1 MQGRLTEGEWKRITE
16 FAETPMHER
25 TPDQLVPEETDEEE

>member
-1 MQGRLTEGEWKRITE
+1 MPGRLTDSEWKRIAE

-25 TPDQLVPEETDEEE
+25 TPEQLVPEETEEEG